1 VVGVLTSV
9 FGAFYYLR
17 IVKIMYFDEVKEA
30 LDARVAPSL
39 TAVLAIGSLFTLLFF
54 VMPGPLVRAANAAA
68 ASLFP

>member
-1 VVGVLTSV
+1 
-9 FGAFYYLR
+9 
-17 IVKIMYFDEVKEA
+17 MYFHEVKEA